1 MQDIAGCRVVVTGV
15 VEQERVIASLVA
27 VFPEVS
33 VMDRREKPSYGYR
46 AVHIIANIF
55 GKPVEIQVRT
65 ALQHGWAEVS
75 EKASDVIDPTIK
87 YGGGPE
93 FWRSCL
99 SSSSEA
105 VAAYEVAERAHEN
118 YERAYEN
125 LERTP
130 AYENAERALEEF
142 ERAHEELE
150 KADAELRKHHVSE
163 QDEQE
168 MQKTLV
174 RSREE
179 LVRSR
184 EKMAH
189 MREELVRSRRDM
201 EQGKKKNVDFLSKL
215 LSWLDEIQ
223 GEKQ

>member
-27 VFPEVS
+27 VFHEAS

-46 AVHIIANIF
+46 AVHIIANIS

-75 EKASDVIDPTIK
+75 EKASDVLDPTIK
-87 YGGGPE
+87 YGGGDDI
-93 FWRSCL
+93 WRSRL

-105 VAAYEVAERAHEN
+105 VAAYEEWERSQEEC
-118 YERAYEN
+118 ERSQEA
-125 LERTP
+125 
-130 AYENAERALEEF
+130 
-142 ERAHEELE
+142 LE
-150 KADAELRKHHVSE
+150 KANAELRKHHVSE
-163 QDEQE
+163 QDVQE
-168 MQKTLV
+168 MQKSLV
-174 RSREE
+174 RSRER
-179 LVRSR
+179 L
-184 EKMAH
+184 AH
-189 MREELVRSRRDM
+189 LRRDM
-201 EQGKKKNVDFLSKL
+201 EQLKKKNVDLLSKL